1 MVPAVMFFFFLKN
14 FSNGHFVRVPYFH
27 DFIT

>member
-1 MVPAVMFFFFLKN
+1 MVPAVMFFVFFLN
-14 FSNGHFVRVPYFH
+14 ISNGHFVRVPYFH